1 MPPPHPPSLPQSA
14 NRLLAAT
21 WEATL
26 PAAGYQYNVV
36 KFNGECC
43 VSEIERLAEEGRRAG
58 ARAIIGCGGGKVGV
72 RQCGNQVQ
80 VLVRWRSVFGSASC
94 SSSLGAIGGSL
105 LWHETS

>member
-43 VSEIERLAEEGRRAG
+43 VSEIERLAEEGRG
-58 ARAIIGCGGGKVGV
+58 EGGGASNGGGGGTVGV
-72 RQCGNQVQ
+72 GHVGMR
-80 VLVRWRSVFGSASC
+80 VRGLLRGRSVFGSAS
-94 SSSLGAIGGSL
+94 
-105 LWHETS
+105 